1 MKFGKLTSMILT
13 SAMIIGTFAGCS
25 GNSGSASSAAAG
37 GQTASAASQAA
48 SEAVSQAASTAG
60 KSGAKKIGFA
70 PTTMNNPYWVCIA
83 NTVKAYVESKGDT
96 FISVDPQNDQSKMN
110 DQIGDLVVQ
119 GIDALLVAPVDST
132 GVKPAL
138 EQCKQKNIPVIN
150 FDTPVR
156 DKDMVSTIVASD
168 NYNAG
173 VVVAKDM
180 MAKLPKGSKIAIMHS
195 PVGQACI
202 DRVNGFKA
210 TVGSYFNIVNT
221 LDGKGDTGVT
231 LPLAEDVIQSTPDLK
246 AFFAV
251 NDPSAIGCA
260 QALKAHNLTG
270 KVLVYGVDGN
280 PAVKAKIKDGSI
292 TGTGA
297 QSPKTM
303 GQKSIEAAYDLIS
316 GKTVD
321 KTITIPTFL
330 ISKDNVDKYGTTD
343 WQ

>member
-1 MKFGKLTSMILT
+1 MKIKKMVSLFLA
-13 SAMIIGTFAGCS
+13 SAMVAVLFAGCS
-25 GNSGSASSAAAG
+25 GNNGNASSAA
-37 GQTASAASQAA
+37 SSAA
-48 SEAVSQAASTAG
+48 SEAVSQAESSG
-60 KSGAKKIGFA
+60 KTGAKKIGFA

-83 NTVKAYVESKGDT
+83 NTVRKYVESKGGT
-96 FISVDPQNDQSKMN
+96 FVSVDPQNDQSKMN
-110 DQIGDLVVQ
+110 DQIGDLVAQ
-119 GIDALLVAPVDST
+119 GIDALLVAPIDST
-132 GVKPAL
+132 GVKAAL

-150 FDTPVR
+150 FDTPVT
-156 DKDMVSTIVASD
+156 DKDMVATIVASD

-180 MAKLPKGSKIAIMHS
+180 MSKLDKGSKIAIMHS

-202 DRVNGFKA
+202 DRVDGFKK
-210 TVGSYFNIVNT
+210 TVGDYFDIVST

-260 QALKAHNLTG
+260 QALKAHDMTG

-280 PAVKAKIKDGSI
+280 PDVKTKIKDGSV

-297 QSPKTM
+297 QSPMTM
-303 GQKSIEAAYDLIS
+303 GQKSIEAAYDILD

-321 KTITIPTFL
+321 KTITIETFL
-330 ISKDNVDKYGTTD
+330 ITKDNVDKYGTTD

>member
-1 MKFGKLTSMILT
+1 MKLGKAVSFILA
-13 SAMIIGTFAGCS
+13 SVMVVSTFAGCS
-25 GNSGSASSAAAG
+25 SGSNTSSA
-37 GQTASAASQAA
+37 AASQAA
-48 SEAVSQAASTAG
+48 SEAVSQAASTG
-60 KSGAKKIGFA
+60 KTGAKKIGFA

-96 FISVDPQNDQSKMN
+96 FISIDPQNDQSKMN
-110 DQIGDLVVQ
+110 DQIGDLVSQ

-132 GVKPAL
+132 GVKTAL
-138 EQCKQKNIPVIN
+138 EQCKQKNIPVVN
-150 FDTPVR
+150 FDTPV
-156 DKDMVSTIVASD
+156 KDTSLISTIVASD

-180 MAKLPKGSKIAIMHS
+180 MSKLPKGSKIAIMHS

-202 DRVNGFKA
+202 DRVNGFKT
-210 TVGSYFNIVNT
+210 TVGSYFNIVST

-251 NDPSAIGCA
+251 NDPSAIGCT
-260 QALKAHNLTG
+260 QALKSHDMTG

-280 PAVKAKIKDGSI
+280 PSVKVKIKEGSV

-303 GQKSIEAAYDLIS
+303 GQKSIEAAYDLIA
-316 GKTVD
+316 GKSVE
-321 KTITIPTFL
+321 KNITIQTFL
-330 ISKDNVDKYGTTD
+330 ITKDNVDKYGTTD

>member
-1 MKFGKLTSMILT
+1 MKFGKLVSLT
-13 SAMIIGTFAGCS
+13 LASLMVVSSFSACS
-25 GNSGSASSAAAG
+25 GNSKSTSSAA
-37 GQTASAASQAA
+37 TDAASK
-48 SEAVSQAASTAG
+48 AVSAAASTG
-60 KSGAKKIGFA
+60 KTGGKKIGFA

-83 NTVKAYVESKGDT
+83 ETVKAYVQSKGDT
-96 FISVDPQNDQSKMN
+96 FISIDPQNDQSKMN
-110 DQIGDLVVQ
+110 DQIGDLVSQ

-132 GVKPAL
+132 GVKTAL

-150 FDTPVR
+150 FDTPVT
-156 DKDMVSTIVASD
+156 DKTMVSTIVASD

-180 MAKLPKGSKIAIMHS
+180 MAKIPKGSKIAIMHS
-195 PVGQACI
+195 PVGGACI
-202 DRVNGFKA
+202 DRVNGFKT
-210 TVGSYFNIVNT
+210 TVGSYFDIVST

-260 QALKAHNLTG
+260 QALKAHNMTG

-280 PAVKAKIKDGSI
+280 PMVKVKIKDGSI

-321 KTITIPTFL
+321 KSITIPTFL

>member
-1 MKFGKLTSMILT
+1 MKFGKLASLVLV
-13 SAMIIGTFAGCS
+13 SAVLAGSFAGCS
-25 GNSGSASSAAAG
+25 GNNSVPAG
-37 GQTASAASQAA
+37 SAASQAA
-48 SEAVSQAASTAG
+48 SEAVSQADAVG
-60 KSGAKKIGFA
+60 KSGGKKIGFA

-83 NTVKAYVESKGDT
+83 NTVKQQVEAKGDT

-110 DQIGDLVVQ
+110 DQIGDLVAQ
-119 GIDALLVAPVDST
+119 GIDALLVAPVDSA
-132 GVKPAL
+132 GVKTAL
-138 EQCKQKNIPVIN
+138 EQCKQKNIPVVN
-150 FDTPVR
+150 FDTPVK

-180 MAKLPKGSKIAIMHS
+180 MSKLPKGSKIAIMHS

-202 DRVNGFKA
+202 DRVNGFKK
-210 TVGSYFNIVNT
+210 TVGDYFDIVST

-251 NDPSAIGCA
+251 NDPSAIGCS
-260 QALKAHNLTG
+260 QALRAHNITG

-280 PAVKAKIKDGSI
+280 PTVKAKIKDGSI

-303 GQKSIEAAYDLIS
+303 GKKSIEAAYDLIG
-316 GKTVD
+316 GKTVE
-321 KTITIPTFL
+321 KTITVQTFL
-330 ISKDNVDKYGTTD
+330 ITKDNVDKYGVTD

>member
-1 MKFGKLTSMILT
+1 MKFGKLLSVTLASMMVVSSF
-13 SAMIIGTFAGCS
+13 SACS
-25 GNSGSASSAAAG
+25 GNSNSSSSAAA
-37 GQTASAASQAA
+37 SAASKAVSAAA
-48 SEAVSQAASTAG
+48 SAG
-60 KSGAKKIGFA
+60 KSGGKKIGFA
-70 PTTMNNPYWVCIA
+70 PTTMNNPYWVAIA
-83 NTVKAYVESKGDT
+83 NTVKAYVQSKGDT
-96 FISVDPQNDQSKMN
+96 FISIDPQNDQSKMN
-110 DQIGDLVVQ
+110 DQIGDLVSQ

-132 GVKPAL
+132 GVKTAL

-150 FDTPVR
+150 FDTPVT
-156 DKDMVSTIVASD
+156 DKSMVSTVVASD

-195 PVGQACI
+195 PVGGACI
-202 DRVNGFKA
+202 DRVNGFKT
-210 TVGSYFNIVNT
+210 TVGSYFNIVST

-260 QALKAHNLTG
+260 QALKAHNMTG

-280 PAVKAKIKDGSI
+280 PMLKVKIKDGSI

-303 GQKSIEAAYDLIS
+303 GQKSIEAAYDLIA

-321 KTITIPTFL
+321 KSITIPTFL
-330 ISKDNVDKYGTTD
+330 ITKDNVDKYGTTD